1 MYEKSFCGPLVGIE
15 WVHMPGEPTTD
26 SFYSSDG
33 PYALQTPGHNGSV
46 CSDGWILADGN
57 PIIDGNANPGRGQT
71 TTLEGSAIVTGNM
84 KPRLRPLNIDPVDAS
99 PYETSNDNTLLPLIQ
114 KGNNWVSPITANG
127 DFLLDGGKTY
137 IMPAGTYYFRD
148 LVLTGNSTLNVSGP
162 VVIYLTR
169 NLETSGGYLINNT
182 EDASNLQILM
192 QGGPNTSAIVTSAV
206 DLYAVIFA
214 PASPVELRGSAAF
227 YGAAVGKTL
236 TATGSGAIHYDE
248 NLELEIEEL
257 PSRLALV
264 K

>member
-1 MYEKSFCGPLVGIE
+1 
-15 WVHMPGEPTTD
+15 
-26 SFYSSDG
+26 
-33 PYALQTPGHNGSV
+33 
-46 CSDGWILADGN
+46 
-57 PIIDGNANPGRGQT
+57 
-71 TTLEGSAIVTGNM
+71 
-84 KPRLRPLNIDPVDAS
+84 
-99 PYETSNDNTLLPLIQ
+99 
-114 KGNNWVSPITANG
+114 
-127 DFLLDGGKTY
+127 
-137 IMPAGTYYFRD
+137 
-148 LVLTGNSTLNVSGP
+148 VSGP